1 MARGLKG
8 RDRREVR
15 PRPRPLSAGT
25 LRALAPAGLE
35 LPGAAPGLSGQC
47 VLPTEHAQLPLRS
60 QDQVCW
66 DGLLLPPT
74 RVVVLTIELD
84 WLTFLWLVFNFE
96 SLGQVS

>member
-1 MARGLKG
+1 M
-8 RDRREVR
+8 R

-25 LRALAPAGLE
+25 LRALAPAGLG
-35 LPGAAPGLSGQC
+35 LPGASPRLPSQC
-47 VLPTEHAQLPLRS
+47 VLAPEHAQLPLRR

-74 RVVVLTIELD
+74 RVLVLTIELD
-84 WLTFLWLVFNFE
+84 GLTFLWLVFNFE